1 MLGFGATVRWRE
13 GPQVSLRAWRGS
25 IRCFHSLAP
34 SGEKKEKSRR
44 PSEACE
50 QGRAEKNTHSRK
62 IHQGLWAGWIQVKI

>member
-1 MLGFGATVRWRE
+1 MERRPTGITEGLEGGGF
-13 GPQVSLRAWRGS
+13 
-25 IRCFHSLAP
+25 RCFHSLAP

-50 QGRAEKNTHSRK
+50 QGRAEKNTRWRK